1 MFCVN
6 IIIEKKRK
14 FPEINMLFLPS
25 QINMFFLSNC
35 VVLHWFNL
43 MNKKS

>member
-14 FPEINMLFLPS
+14 FPEINMLFLPN
-25 QINMFFLSNC
+25 QRRSNC

-43 MNKKS
+43 MDKKS